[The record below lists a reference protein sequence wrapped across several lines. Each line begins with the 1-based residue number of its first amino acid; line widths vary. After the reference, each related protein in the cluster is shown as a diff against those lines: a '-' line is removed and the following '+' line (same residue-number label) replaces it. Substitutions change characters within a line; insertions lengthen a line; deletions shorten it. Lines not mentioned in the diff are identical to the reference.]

1 MGQSGTMQAFHERLH
16 APVSWW
22 LGAVIFAIV
31 CGWLILVAT
40 TLSAGLVTMIV
51 VGAAALIGIAAY
63 GRVTVAVDG
72 SSFHAGSA
80 VLPRRYVGE
89 VTVIDTTQ
97 WRHYLGPAADARAYV
112 LSRPYLQSG
121 VMVEVTDP
129 RDPAPYWLVSSR
141 RPQEITD
148 ALTKAN
154 LDDGKDSS
162 GEGEENS

>member
-1 MGQSGTMQAFHERLH
+1 MHAFQERLH

-22 LGAVIFAIV
+22 LGAVIFAIA
-31 CGWLILVAT
+31 CGWVILVAT

-51 VGAAALIGIAAY
+51 VGAATLIGIALY
-63 GRVTVAVDG
+63 GRVTVAVDE

-89 VTVIDTTQ
+89 VTVIDTAE
-97 WRHYLGPAADARAYV
+97 WRHYMGPSADARAYV
-112 LSRPYLQSG
+112 LSRPYLQRG

-129 RDPAPYWLVSSR
+129 SDPAPYWLVSSR
-141 RPQEITD
+141 RPQDITD
-148 ALTKAN
+148 ALTATTFDDETF
-154 LDDGKDSS
+154 DDGKDSS